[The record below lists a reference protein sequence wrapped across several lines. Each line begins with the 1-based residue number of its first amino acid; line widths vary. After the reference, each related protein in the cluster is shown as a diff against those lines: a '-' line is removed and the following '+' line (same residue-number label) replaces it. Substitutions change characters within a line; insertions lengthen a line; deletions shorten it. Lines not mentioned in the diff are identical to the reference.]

1 MKYREKKILNYKP
14 EQLFDLVSDIKK
26 YPEFLPWCLGS
37 RVKKI
42 SHKQLNADLIVG
54 MRIYREIF
62 KSNVHLN
69 KDSSTIEV
77 EYLKGPF
84 KQLKNKWIFNK
95 VENGCEVDF
104 YVEFELNSRL
114 LNGVIKAFFEEA
126 VVKMIAAF
134 ENRAG
139 KLYG

>member
-1 MKYREKKILNYKP
+1 MCIR
-14 EQLFDLVSDIKK
+14 D
-26 YPEFLPWCLGS
+26 
-37 RVKKI
+37 R
-42 SHKQLNADLIVG
+42 LNADLIVG

-95 VENGCEVDF
+95 VDNGCEVDF

>member
-1 MKYREKKILNYKP
+1 MKHEEKRIINHTPQNLYN
-14 EQLFDLVSDIKK
+14 LVSDVKK

-42 SHKQLNADLIVG
+42 SNKQINADLVVG

-62 KSNVHLN
+62 KSNVHLY
-69 KDSSTIEV
+69 KDSSTTEV

-95 VENGCEVDF
+95 VDNGCEVDF

>member
-1 MKYREKKILNYKP
+1 MLG
-14 EQLFDLVSDIKK
+14 QLKM
-26 YPEFLPWCLGS
+26 FL
-37 RVKKI
+37 KKI

-69 KDSSTIEV
+69 KDLSTIEV

-95 VENGCEVDF
+95 VDNGCEVDF

-134 ENRAG
+134 ESRAV

>member
-1 MKYREKKILNYKP
+1 ML
-14 EQLFDLVSDIKK
+14 
-26 YPEFLPWCLGS
+26 
-37 RVKKI
+37 
-42 SHKQLNADLIVG
+42 
-54 MRIYREIF
+54 
-62 KSNVHLN
+62 
-69 KDSSTIEV
+69 KDNI
-77 EYLKGPF
+77 
-84 KQLKNKWIFNK
+84 
-95 VENGCEVDF
+95 DF